1 VNDPRA
7 QSPSAPKP
15 KPASPDE
22 RRFPCAN
29 CGARLEFTPG
39 TDSLTCVY
47 CGHQNKITQSDSA
60 EVTEEDM
67 GAYLARLA
75 EAAPSVTAQTATCSS
90 CNAETTI
97 PPNVT
102 SFSCPFC
109 ASNIVAQGRGCSVIR
124 PKAILPFKIT
134 RDQADGMFRAWVKS
148 RWFAPSKLK
157 GQAMLDAALTG
168 MYMPAWTFDTTT
180 DTSYAGQRGDAYYVT
195 EWVTVNGK
203 RQSRRVRKIRWSSAS
218 GHVRLNFDDVLVL
231 SSKSLPE
238 DKVQAL
244 EPWDIEAL
252 VPYADDYLAGFTAE
266 RYQIDLPQGF
276 ELAKGIMA
284 PSIETAIRHDIGGDE
299 QRITSMR
306 STYSQTTFKH
316 ILLPAWLSAYR
327 FRGKIY
333 RFLVNARTGE
343 VQGQR
348 PYSAIKIALAI
359 LAGLIAL
366 GILFALIAQ
375 R

>member
-1 VNDPRA
+1 MTDPRA
-7 QSPSAPKP
+7 QSPSTPRT
-15 KPASPDE
+15 PDE

-29 CGARLEFTPG
+29 CGARLAFEPG
-39 TDSLTCVY
+39 TDSLTCLY
-47 CGHQNKITQSDSA
+47 CGHQNQIKQA
-60 EVTEEDM
+60 EDAQVSEKDM

-75 EAAPSVTAQTATCSS
+75 EAAPSVTATTATCSS

-102 SFSCPFC
+102 SYSCAFC

-134 RDQADGMFRAWVKS
+134 RDQADGMFRTWVKS
-148 RWFAPSKLK
+148 RWFAPTKLR

-168 MYMPAWTFDTTT
+168 MYMPAWTFDTTSNT
-180 DTSYAGQRGDAYYVT
+180 TYTGQRGDAYYVT
-195 EWVTVNGK
+195 EWVTINGK
-203 RQSRRVRKIRWSSAS
+203 RQSRQVRKIRWSSAA
-218 GHVRLNFDDVLVL
+218 GQVRLNFDDVLVL
-231 SSKSLPE
+231 SSKSLPA
-238 DKVQAL
+238 DKVEAL
-244 EPWDIEAL
+244 EPWDTQAL

-276 ELAKGIMA
+276 EIAKGIMA
-284 PSIETAIRHDIGGDE
+284 PSIKLSIRNDIGGDE
-299 QRITSMR
+299 QRITSMH
-306 STYSQTTFKH
+306 STYSSTTFKH
-316 ILLPAWLSAYR
+316 ILLPLWLSAYR
-327 FRGKIY
+327 FRSKVY

-348 PYSAIKIALAI
+348 PYSPVKIGFAI
-359 LAGLIAL
+359 LGGLIAL
-366 GILFALIAQ
+366 GVLIFLIAQ